1 MVATKLGKKVQVFKS
16 SGTIA
21 EDSTKDSIAGLSF
34 RLWSII
40 DFKGD
45 KSIIGSPFRKV
56 TRAGIY
62 ETLGPK
68 ICLPLT
74 IPNLQRAGK
83 FDGICSKR

>member
-1 MVATKLGKKVQVFKS
+1 MVATKLGKKVHVFKS

-21 EDSTKDSIAGLSF
+21 EDSTEDSIAGLSF

-40 DFKGD
+40 DFKRD
-45 KSIIGSPFRKV
+45 KSIIRKV
-56 TRAGIY
+56 TRASIY

-83 FDGICSKR
+83 FDGICSKS